1 MKKISKKNLQTMRS
15 FQIKY
20 HLCNSTFVFDERIF
34 FGDERNILKLQPFH
48 PAYEVKQRSL
58 KRGHMKNLI
67 LLISFILLSGLVK
80 AQTGWQATTISGSC
94 LGDVIRP
101 MSVGVYDLK
110 ANKTY
115 IAYIG
120 PNSDIYVSQCDH
132 NNGNTW
138 NKNIHVAVNPT
149 VMSAKYAYPQ
159 IVQTPDGYIHI
170 YFVKTTTNLYHVRST
185 NPNDGTKWDP
195 VEELPIPSTHYRKI
209 LPSYPHVLMSRN
221 GFIYMF
227 WRQDITDNTRHEF
240 YSYSKDNGKTW
251 ENAVPALTPIR
262 ADLMN
267 EIYMGQI
274 TVEPRHE
281 GVPERFHLAYILA
294 GGLGHND
301 AHKDIYHTIF
311 QPSDGNFYGTDNV
324 NLGVSVDSTDMYDH
338 CLVEDTGTPNKV
350 YPSYI
355 PTVGTTN
362 NGTPIVNGKFI
373 WNGTKFV
380 PYTPVGLGLA
390 DGVSFM
396 EWENG
401 RLVAYGDRVEVY
413 TSKDGGYNWAQEGRA
428 SLPLYNSGRS
438 NKTIPITY
446 PAHPAAKLWSK
457 ESTTDTNC
465 IISVVGCAAINKAQ
479 KLLMTSTQPSVGK
492 NMSCTIR
499 AYITD
504 SLNARQL
511 SATNAISF
519 QVVGSGTLSKTTV
532 TAVNG
537 VAEVTYTSTS
547 TTGKMYVRA
556 SGAGLKGE
564 SIDIYV
570 DGSIENS
577 LTTGV
582 ETPVK
587 ESTSGLIERNSF
599 TAYPNPYRAT
609 STSIAYQINNNASVS
624 YEIYDI
630 TGRQIYV
637 SESRDLPEGTYSQQ
651 ISEIERAGL
660 YIIRLKA
667 DNEVANIK
675 VQKL

>member
-1 MKKISKKNLQTMRS
+1 MKKISKKILLTMRS

-20 HLCNSTFVFDERIF
+20 HLCNIISIFDECIF

-58 KRGHMKNLI
+58 KRGHMKNVI
-67 LLISFILLSGLVK
+67 LLIGFILLSGLVY
-80 AQTGWQATTISGSC
+80 AQTGWQATTISGNC
-94 LGDVIRP
+94 QGDVIRP
-101 MSVGVYDLK
+101 MATGVYDLK

-115 IAYIG
+115 ITYIG
-120 PNSDIYVSQCDH
+120 PNASIYASECDH

-138 NKNIHVAVNPT
+138 KKNIFVAVNPT
-149 VMSAKYAYPQ
+149 TMSAKYSYPQ
-159 IVQTPDGYIHI
+159 IVQTNDGYIHI
-170 YFVKTTTNLYHVRST
+170 FFVKHTTNLFHVRSSY
-185 NPNDGTKWDP
+185 PNDGTKWDA
-195 VEELPIPSTHYRKI
+195 VEELLIPSPEYTKI
-209 LPSYPHVLMSRN
+209 KPSYPHVLLSRN
-221 GFIYMF
+221 GNVYLF
-227 WRQDITDNTRHEF
+227 WRQFVSDNTRPEF
-240 YSYSKDNGKTW
+240 YSFSKDNGKTW
-251 ENAVPALTPIR
+251 ENARAGLRPIR
-262 ADLMN
+262 EDLMN
-267 EIYMGQI
+267 EIYMGQMTI
-274 TVEPRHE
+274 EPRKE
-281 GVPERFHLAYILA
+281 GQPERFHMAYILA
-294 GGLGHND
+294 GGEGHND

-311 QPSDGNFYGTDNV
+311 QPNDGNFYGMDGA
-324 NLGVSVDSTDMYDH
+324 NLGVEVDATEMYAH
-338 CLVEDTGTPNKV
+338 CLVEDTGAPYKL
-350 YPSYI
+350 YPGYGQS
-355 PTVGTTN
+355 VGMTYD
-362 NGTPIVNGKFI
+362 GKPIISGRFI

-380 PYTPVGLGLA
+380 PYTPTGLNLA
-390 DGVSFM
+390 DGIAFM

-413 TSKDGGYNWAQEGRA
+413 TSKDGGYNWTQEGRA

-438 NKTIPITY
+438 NKTVPINY

-457 ESTTDTNC
+457 ESSTDTNC
-465 IISVVGCAAINKAQ
+465 YISVVSCAAINKAQ
-479 KLLMTSTQPSVGK
+479 KILMTSTQPSVGK
-492 NMSCTIR
+492 NSTTTIR
-499 AYITD
+499 AYVTD

-511 SATNAISF
+511 SATNTITF
-519 QVVGSGTLSKTTV
+519 QVVGSGTLSRTTV

-570 DGSIENS
+570 DGSIEGS
-577 LTTGV
+577 VTTDV
-582 ETPVK
+582 DTPTAS
-587 ESTSGLIERNSF
+587 STSGLIEKNSF
-599 TAYPNPYRAT
+599 TAYPNPFRAT
-609 STSIAYQINNNASVS
+609 STTIAYQLNNNAAVS

-630 TGRQIYV
+630 TGRQVYT
-637 SESRDLPEGTYSQQ
+637 SESRELPEGNYSQQ